1 MTSSSAPPPET
12 SCKAKHEQQNRN
24 IPSRPTTPLRPS
36 SRTSRQDYSRSNSE
50 NISGNP
56 IHVFES
62 AFAEL
67 SDSMADL
74 EANLMHFQLMHESIS
89 RFSENFSSFLY
100 GLHMNAFCVDFPEA
114 PVPESFR
121 RIKDGT
127 DVSSEESLIEGDG
140 DTTFIAIWFINLRIC
155 RTTDTSFVENPPNS
169 SRNISQKIV
178 SASSSMGNHSHR
190 SSISR
195 GRYRGRGVARGSQ
208 ESRIFRAS
216 KSKFAKD

>member
-1 MTSSSAPPPET
+1 MTSSSATPPET

-24 IPSRPTTPLRPS
+24 IPSRPTTPLRPP
-36 SRTSRQDYSRSNSE
+36 SRTSRQDYSRSNIE

-56 IHVFES
+56 IHIFES

-114 PVPESFR
+114 PVPESYR
-121 RIKDGT
+121 RIKDGS
-127 DVSSEESLIEGDG
+127 DGNIVSSEESQIEGDG
-140 DTTFIAIWFINLRIC
+140 DTTFM
-155 RTTDTSFVENPPNS
+155 TTDTSFVENPPNS

>member
-1 MTSSSAPPPET
+1 MTSSSTPLPE
-12 SCKAKHEQQNRN
+12 SSNKAKHDQQNRN

-36 SRTSRQDYSRSNSE
+36 SRISRQESNSGKV
-50 NISGNP
+50 SGNP
-56 IHVFES
+56 LHIFES
-62 AFAEL
+62 TFGEL

-121 RIKDGT
+121 MVKDSSEGHLL
-127 DVSSEESLIEGDG
+127 SSEENQTEGDG
-140 DTTFIAIWFINLRIC
+140 DTTFM
-155 RTTDTSFVENPPNS
+155 TTDTSFIENPPNS
-169 SRNISQKIV
+169 SKNISQRIA
-178 SASSSMGNHSHR
+178 SASSSMGNQSYR
-190 SSISR
+190 GSISR

-216 KSKFAKD
+216 KPKVAKD